1 MKPLLRGWLPLCL
14 ATSFLLAVVQPA
26 SAQFQKGTRPAT
38 MIGNPN
44 PPGGNNVGQPG
55 QNPFGQPGQDPFAQ
69 KGQNPFGQPGQ
80 NPFGG
85 PGGGNAAAASSA
97 STGMIVAGIGLILA
111 GLALTG
117 GVIYMALQGQ
127 KTSYGGGT
135 RRRKKPRRDDD
146 D

>member
-14 ATSFLLAVVQPA
+14 ATSFLLAAV
-26 SAQFQKGTRPAT
+26 RPAPAQNA
-38 MIGNPN
+38 IGNR
-44 PPGGNNVGQPG
+44 PGGNN
-55 QNPFGQPGQDPFAQ
+55 FGQPG
-69 KGQNPFGQPGQ
+69 GNNFGQQ

-85 PGGGNAAAASSA
+85 PAGGNAAAAAAASSV

-117 GVIYMALQGQ
+117 GVVYMAMAGQ
-127 KTSYGGGT
+127 KTSYGGGG
-135 RRRKKPRRDDD
+135 RRKKRPRRDDD

>member
-14 ATSFLLAVVQPA
+14 ALSFLLAAV
-26 SAQFQKGTRPAT
+26 RPAPAQNA
-38 MIGNPN
+38 IGQR
-44 PPGGNNVGQPG
+44 PGGNNLGQPG
-55 QNPFGQPGQDPFAQ
+55 GNNFGQPGGNNL
-69 KGQNPFGQPGQ
+69 GQQ

-85 PGGGNAAAASSA
+85 PAGGNAAAAAAASSV

-117 GVIYMALQGQ
+117 GVVYMAMQGQ
-127 KTSYGGGT
+127 KSSYGGGG
-135 RRRKKPRRDDD
+135 RRKKRPRRDDD